1 MVATAPEPLAVL
13 AALGVSEVTTVQP
26 VTGGR
31 DTLLWRVSTPAG
43 EYALRLFRVE
53 QAVVA
58 EREMVAMAAAAA
70 GGVPVP
76 AVRRSGR
83 WQERP
88 VLLLDWCAGQTLLAA
103 IMAAPLAAW
112 PLAVA
117 FGRQQARLHAVALP
131 AGLPAVPAAWLPRL
145 APAERRLSQR
155 LPPAARPRLLHLDY
169 HPLNVL
175 VEGGR
180 ISAVIDWANA
190 GGGDGRLDAARTRT
204 LLLLGPAATA
214 LPGWLLRLSRWLLAA
229 GWRRGYEAVAG
240 PLGPLQPFDALAAAF
255 MLADLAPSGQPRPGI
270 SPADL
275 EAIRRWRPAE

>member
-1 MVATAPEPLAVL
+1 
-13 AALGVSEVTTVQP
+13 
-26 VTGGR
+26 
-31 DTLLWRVSTPAG
+31 
-43 EYALRLFRVE
+43 
-53 QAVVA
+53 
-58 EREMVAMAAAAA
+58 
-70 GGVPVP
+70 
-76 AVRRSGR
+76 
-83 WQERP
+83 
-88 VLLLDWCAGQTLLAA
+88 
-103 IMAAPLAAW
+103 
-112 PLAVA
+112 
-117 FGRQQARLHAVALP
+117 
-131 AGLPAVPAAWLPRL
+131 VPAAWLPRL

-175 VEGGR
+175 VESGR